1 MAFHASIL
9 SQVLRNVKKSEF
21 QNQVSKYNGDHRTRS
36 VNCYALLVIM
46 IYAQLKGHASL
57 RQTVL
62 GLGMIVRQFYHLG
75 LSSVKRSTI
84 SDAMKIRSYR
94 IYEQYFFQHLRSLS
108 RSERR
113 KFGKRLHLIDSSTIS
128 LCLNTHR
135 WAKFRK
141 TKAGIKLHTMYDPDD
156 GVPEFVYITNAKRH
170 DIKAI
175 KDVIEFQPGE
185 VYVYDRAY
193 CSYKYLY
200 SIELQGAFFVTRLK
214 SNWKVR
220 VKKRLTVPAGSSIRK
235 DQLISVDGMKAK
247 EYPRTL
253 RLITFYHAET
263 KKVFQFLTNNFEM
276 SAEEIAEVYK
286 TRWQIELFF
295 KWMKQHL
302 KIKSYLSTTENGIRI
317 QIWCAMIAFLLLR
330 EIHNKVVNNIDFFHM
345 LLRIEACLD
354 KRIELYELLTSEIVG
369 GIPREKALKIHQ
381 QELPFAS

>member
-9 SQVLRNVKKSEF
+9 SQILRNVKKPEF
-21 QNQVSKYNGDHRTRS
+21 QKQVSRYKGDYRTRN

-46 IYAQLKGHASL
+46 IYAQLKAHSSL

-62 GLGMIVRQFYHLG
+62 GMGMMARQFYHLG

-84 SDAMKIRSYR
+84 SDAMKYRSYR
-94 IYEQYFFQHLRSLS
+94 VYEQYFFQHLRSLP

-113 KFGKRLHLIDSSTIS
+113 KFGRRLHLIDSSTIS

-135 WAKFRK
+135 WAKFRT

-170 DIKAI
+170 DIRAI
-175 KDVIEFQPGE
+175 QDVVDFQPGE

-193 CSYKYLY
+193 CGYKYLY

-214 SNWKVR
+214 SNWKVE
-220 VKKRLTVPAGSSIRK
+220 VKESLPVPAGSQVRK
-235 DQLISVDGMKAK
+235 DQVISVDGTKAK
-247 EYPRTL
+247 DYPQLL

-263 KKVFQFLTNNFEM
+263 KKVFQFLSNNFEM

-295 KWMKQHL
+295 KWIKQHL
-302 KIKSYLSTTENGIRI
+302 KIKSYVSTSENGIRI
-317 QIWCAMIAFLLLR
+317 QVWCAMITYLLLR
-330 EIHNKVVNNIDFFHM
+330 EIHNKVAKSIDFFHM
-345 LLRIEACLD
+345 FLRIEACLD
-354 KRIELYELLTSEIVG
+354 KRIELYVFLTSEIIG
-369 GIPREKALKIHQ
+369 EIPREKAPKIHQ
-381 QELPFAS
+381 RALLFAS

>member
-1 MAFHASIL
+1 MAFQASIL

-21 QNQVSKYNGDHRTRS
+21 QNQVSKYNGDHHTRS
-36 VNCYALLVIM
+36 LNCYALLVIM
-46 IYAQLKGHASL
+46 IYAQLKVHASL
-57 RQTVL
+57 RQTVM
-62 GLGMIVRQFYHLG
+62 GLGMIARQFYHLG
-75 LSSVKRSTI
+75 LTSAKRSTI
-84 SDAMKIRSYR
+84 SDALALRSYH

-113 KFGKRLHLIDSSTIS
+113 KLGKRLHLIDSSTIS

-193 CSYKYLY
+193 CGYKYLY
-200 SIELQGAFFVTRLK
+200 SIELHGAFFVTRLK
-214 SNWKVR
+214 SNWKYK
-220 VKKRLTVPAGSSIRK
+220 VKKRLPVPSGTNVRK
-235 DQLISVDGMKAK
+235 DQIISVDGTKAK
-247 EYPRTL
+247 DYPRTL
-253 RLITFYHAET
+253 RLVTFYHAET
-263 KKVFQFLTNNFEM
+263 KKTLQFLTNNFDM
-276 SAEEIAEVYK
+276 SAEEIAEAYK

-302 KIKSYLSTTENGIRI
+302 KIKSYLSTSENGIRI
-317 QIWCAMIAFLLLR
+317 QVWCAMITFLLLR
-330 EIHNKVVNNIDFFHM
+330 EIHKKVVNSIDFFHM

-369 GIPREKALKIHQ
+369 EIPREKAPKIHQ